1 MIVTISDNF
10 DLQKISDS
18 GQCFR
23 CRQIG
28 DFYQFITDEEI
39 IYLRQIAP
47 EKYEVLCSEETWAQ
61 IRKPYFDL
69 DRSYREIRSSITG
82 DSFLEKAAAEG
93 AGIRVLR
100 QDSWEMLI
108 SFIISQLK
116 VFRPSENVL
125 RAWPPL
131 LDMPSQQNL

>member
-1 MIVTISDNF
+1 MIVTISDDF

-47 EKYEVLCSEETWAQ
+47 E
-61 IRKPYFDL
+61 
-69 DRSYREIRSSITG
+69 
-82 DSFLEKAAAEG
+82 
-93 AGIRVLR
+93 
-100 QDSWEMLI
+100 
-108 SFIISQLK
+108 
-116 VFRPSENVL
+116 
-125 RAWPPL
+125 
-131 LDMPSQQNL
+131 